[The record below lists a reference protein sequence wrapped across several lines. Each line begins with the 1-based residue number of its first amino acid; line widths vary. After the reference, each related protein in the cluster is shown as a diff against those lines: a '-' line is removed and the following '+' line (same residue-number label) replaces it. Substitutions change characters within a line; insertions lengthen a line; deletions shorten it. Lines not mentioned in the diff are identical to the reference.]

1 MGNWS
6 RKTYAVKL
14 NDVEWMQT
22 TAEKEVA
29 SWYVEGG
36 CFAKYSSLVK
46 RNEDGN
52 EKVSKIMF

>member
-1 MGNWS
+1 
-6 RKTYAVKL
+6 
-14 NDVEWMQT
+14 MQT